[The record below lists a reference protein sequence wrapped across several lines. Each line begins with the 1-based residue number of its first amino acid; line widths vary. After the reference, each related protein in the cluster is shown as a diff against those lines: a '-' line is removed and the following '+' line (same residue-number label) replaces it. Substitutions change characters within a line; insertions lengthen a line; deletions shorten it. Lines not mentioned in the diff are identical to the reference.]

1 MAPRSETKK
10 HSYPEINPSV
20 SLTLADFAIGL
31 SAGLAESRS
40 CTCVVLA
47 IFSDSFADHRHVNGK
62 FQQTDVFH

>member
-1 MAPRSETKK
+1 MAPRSESKK

-20 SLTLADFAIGL
+20 SPTLLGL